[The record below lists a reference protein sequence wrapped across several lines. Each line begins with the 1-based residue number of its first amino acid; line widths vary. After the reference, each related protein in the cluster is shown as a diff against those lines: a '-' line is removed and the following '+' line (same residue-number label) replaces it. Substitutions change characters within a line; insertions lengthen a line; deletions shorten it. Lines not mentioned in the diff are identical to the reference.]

1 MSELKDQPIEQ
12 GVRKR
17 THYENTQRK
26 RLALSIEREDGGELS
41 LPIAVDMRSHEE
53 EENIQQ
59 NTLLAIMPLARLP
72 GHNAY
77 NEAPRA
83 ALPRAGRI
91 YVFQGGKLWREVLC
105 DGQGNMKDVDL
116 AHWRRQ
122 AENGAPADDRQPV
135 GKPQQVLLFPILV
148 QGQSVADN
156 YLMAYSEKPWTWE
169 YIQWLEA
176 DQNRIKSRAQ
186 NVGFAWSAAVV
197 GQGQWRPTQAMPAV
211 VISAQT
217 EGYRAR
223 DFSIESLLG
232 DPSLFTPGLSGIPS
246 NEMSSRMQMRL
257 EELAAATQSPPP
269 QPLPALEAGEDV
281 LAERNMR
288 AYPRLVG
295 LMLDDPLFALR
306 HACAQARLAES
317 YLLTLNA
324 LVPHRPNGQYAHAL
338 YSSVMQSVNS
348 PLGKFKKHLNLEQV
362 EEAVFEGER
371 ELVRTFLSSQLQ
383 QLVGLLSEVP
393 LAAALWDWQYTRDER
408 LLEPYQL
415 FSEILGALG
424 KLPEHIDALAQAS
437 SFSKSLQTRIAQLSE
452 RLLTG
457 NHPITRPFLVQADRS
472 LPEAVQRLVALAV
485 QTREPDPEYM
495 GMSSLLHVADIDPQD
510 TDKVQVY
517 KNLHALVGDFMEYFS
532 LGVLT
537 QVQRLKDANVV
548 VEIEFRRLFAP
559 TFGVIEKLSPSWQGV
574 QLVTEAQA
582 QASNLRIIGIQGEG
596 LRNGLTATERAA
608 VTRKNYLYMNVTDS
622 EGRVVSSTSPRQVSQ
637 GLPNHGRGVIIAA
650 PADHPEVVK
659 YSVWKHR
666 VASRLDGAAQTPA
679 IPLVAVACA
688 MYNLSAQVE
697 GMKSLRGEAGDG
709 TNRYRFG
716 AASALFDLAVAS
728 GNLSKSVL
736 GGETRLVTALNTF
749 RFDVSGISSRWGMN
763 LTEQTGSSRLPI
775 MRALSG
781 GAMLFTT
788 AITVWDAKRAWHQGD
803 RDAAL
808 AYGAAAAGG
817 AAWAA
822 SALGMCINPVVLVAG
837 AVLFI
842 GGSILAG
849 WLVDSDVE
857 ALVKNG
863 PFGKDYNQANLIDRV
878 FGEDQRFAHLSDP
891 KVAYQQLIGI
901 LGRPVIQVS
910 RLDEWLEQ
918 VPPGVRAGIGSINR
932 QRPPLN
938 STLECRRI
946 SAQPFER
953 DDWAVRIHSP
963 LLGLFDA
970 QHFQFYAREELGVLG
985 LKQGFNAER
994 TDRRPISEA
1003 KLTAQPL
1010 DDGSVLYILPKQFP
1024 VVELTPL
1031 QRYAQQVTQRLKVF
1045 GQFRLTKEADRS
1057 DELVLPQPSPKTW
1070 QPYQV
1075 AFARPPAL
1083 NTRADEAPY
1092 WKIETLEFK
1101 V

>member
-1 MSELKDQPIEQ
+1 MTELKDRPIEQ

-17 THYENTQRK
+17 TQYENTQRK
-26 RLALSIEREDGGELS
+26 RLALRIEREDGGELS

-72 GHNAY
+72 GHNVY
-77 NEAPRA
+77 NEAPKG

-116 AHWRRQ
+116 AYWRRQ
-122 AENGAPADDRQPV
+122 VVSGAPANDRQPV
-135 GKPQQVLLFPILV
+135 GKQQQVLLFPILV
-148 QGQSVADN
+148 QGQSVANN

-197 GQGQWRPTQAMPAV
+197 GQEQWRPTQAMPAV

-269 QPLPALEAGEDV
+269 HPLPALEAGEDV

-348 PLGKFKKHLNLEQV
+348 PLGKFKKHLHLEQLQDT
-362 EEAVFEGER
+362 VFEGER
-371 ELVRTFLSSQLQ
+371 RLVRNDLATQLQ
-383 QLVGLLSEVP
+383 HVVSLLSDVP
-393 LAAALWDWQYTRDER
+393 LAASLWDWQYTHDER

-415 FSEILGALG
+415 FSDIFTTLG
-424 KLPEHIDALAQAS
+424 KLPEHVDALSQAGS
-437 SFSKSLQTRIAQLSE
+437 SNSLLPRIAQLSE

-457 NHPITRPFLVQADRS
+457 HHPITRPFLAQADGA
-472 LPEAVQRLVALAV
+472 LPEVVQRLVALAAHA
-485 QTREPDPEYM
+485 REPDPEHM

-510 TDKVQVY
+510 TDKGLVY
-517 KNLHALVGDFMEYFS
+517 KNLHALIDDFMTTFS
-532 LGVLT
+532 MAVLT
-537 QVQRLKDANVV
+537 QVQRLNAAEVTVAIQFN
-548 VEIEFRRLFAP
+548 RLFAP
-559 TFGVIEKLSPSWQGV
+559 TLGVLDKLSPSWHGV
-574 QLVTEAQA
+574 HLVTEAQA
-582 QASNLRIIGIQGEG
+582 QATNLKIIGIQGDG
-596 LRNGLTATERAA
+596 LTNGLTAKERAA
-608 VTRKNYLYMNVTDS
+608 ITRKNYLYMSVTNP
-622 EGRVVSSTSPRQVSQ
+622 EGKVVGSTSPRQVGQ
-637 GLPNHGRGVIIAA
+637 GLPNHGRGVVIAA

-679 IPLVAVACA
+679 LPLVAVACA
-688 MYNLSAQVE
+688 AYNLSAQVD
-697 GMKSLRGEAGDG
+697 GMKALRNEAGDG
-709 TNRYRFG
+709 QDRYRAG
-716 AASALFDLAVAS
+716 YLSASADLVVAS
-728 GNLSKSVL
+728 GNLSKFIL
-736 GGETRLVTALNTF
+736 GGENQLVNVLNKP
-749 RFDVSGISSRWGMN
+749 RFDVSIMPRWAKN
-763 LTEQTGSSRLPI
+763 LAEQTNNPRLPI
-775 MRALSG
+775 LRALSG
-781 GAMLFTT
+781 GAMLVTT
-788 AITVWDAKRAWHQGD
+788 AMTVWDAKRAWHQGD

-817 AAWAA
+817 AAWTAY
-822 SALGMCINPVVLVAG
+822 ALGMCINPVVLLAG

-857 ALVKNG
+857 ALMKNG
-863 PFGKDYNQANLIDRV
+863 PFGRDHNYTNLIDRV
-878 FGEDQRFAHLSDP
+878 FGDDQRFAHLSDP
-891 KVAYQQLIGI
+891 QVAYQQLIGI
-901 LGRPVIQVS
+901 LGRPMIQVS
-910 RLDEWLEQ
+910 RLGDWLDQ
-918 VPPGVRAGIGSINR
+918 VPRGMRAGIGSINR
-932 QRPPLN
+932 QRAPLN
-938 STLECRRI
+938 SALECRRV

-953 DDWAVRIHSP
+953 DDWAVRISSP

-970 QHFQFYAREELGVLG
+970 RHFQLHAREELGVLPLNG
-985 LKQGFNAER
+985 AFNAER
-994 TDRRPISEA
+994 TDRRPITEA
-1003 KLTAQPL
+1003 KLSAWPL
-1010 DDGSVLYILPKQFP
+1010 AHDTILYILPKQFP
-1024 VVELTPL
+1024 VATLTPL
-1031 QRYAQQVTQRLKVF
+1031 QRHAQRVTQRLKVF
-1045 GQFRLTKEADRS
+1045 GQFRLAKEADQS
-1057 DELVLPQPSPKTW
+1057 DELILPQPSPKTW
-1070 QPYQV
+1070 QRYQT

-1083 NTRADEAPY
+1083 NTRADEALY
-1092 WKIETLEFK
+1092 WQIETLEFK

>member
-186 NVGFAWSAAVV
+186 RVGFAWSAAVV
-197 GQGQWRPTQAMPAV
+197 GHGQWRPTQAMPAV

-257 EELAAATQSPPP
+257 EELAASTQSLPP

-338 YSSVMQSVNS
+338 YSSVLQSPSS
-348 PLGKFKKHLNLEQV
+348 PLGKFKKHLHLEQLQDT
-362 EEAVFEGER
+362 VFEGER
-371 ELVRTFLSSQLQ
+371 RLVRNHLATQLQ
-383 QLVGLLSEVP
+383 HLVSLLSDVP
-393 LAAALWDWQYTRDER
+393 LAASLWDWQYTHDER

-415 FSEILGALG
+415 FSDIFTTLG
-424 KLPEHIDALAQAS
+424 KLPEHVDALSQAGS
-437 SFSKSLQTRIAQLSE
+437 SNSLLPRIAQLSE

-457 NHPITRPFLVQADRS
+457 HHPITRPFLAQADGA
-472 LPEAVQRLVALAV
+472 LPEVVQRLVALAA
-485 QTREPDPEYM
+485 QTREPDPQRL
-495 GMSSLLHVADIDPQD
+495 GMSSLLHIANIDPQD
-510 TDKVQVY
+510 TDKGLVY
-517 KNLHALVGDFMEYFS
+517 KNLHALIDDFTTTFS
-532 LGVLT
+532 MAVLT
-537 QVQRLKDANVV
+537 QVQRLNTAEVTVAIQFN
-548 VEIEFRRLFAP
+548 RLFAP
-559 TFGVIEKLSPSWQGV
+559 TLGVLDKLSPSWHGV

-582 QASNLRIIGIQGEG
+582 KAANLRIIGVEGEG

-608 VTRKNYLYMNVTDS
+608 ITRKNYLYMNVTNPQ
-622 EGRVVSSTSPRQVSQ
+622 GQVVGSTSPRQVVQ
-637 GLPNHGRGVIIAA
+637 GLPNHGRGVILAA
-650 PADHPEVVK
+650 PADHPEVIK
-659 YSVWKHR
+659 YSAWRHA
-666 VASRLDGAAQTPA
+666 VASKLDTAAQSPSL
-679 IPLVAVACA
+679 PLVAVACA
-688 MYNLSAQVE
+688 MYNLSAQAE
-697 GMKSLRGEAGDG
+697 MTSLQREAGDG
-709 TNRYRFG
+709 EARYILG
-716 AASALFDLAVAS
+716 YASALLDLGVAS
-728 GNLSKSVL
+728 GNLSKFIL
-736 GGETRLVTALNTF
+736 GSENGLVTFLNKP
-749 RFDVSGISSRWGMN
+749 RLNVSRISTRWAVN
-763 LTEQTGSSRLPI
+763 LREQTGNLRLPI
-775 MRALSG
+775 LRAVSG

-808 AYGAAAAGG
+808 AYGVAAAGG
-817 AAWAA
+817 AAWTAY
-822 SALGMCINPVVLVAG
+822 ALGMCINPVVLVAG

-849 WLVDSDVE
+849 WLVDSDIE
-857 ALVKNG
+857 ALMKNG
-863 PFGKDYNQANLIDRV
+863 PFGKDHGQTGMLDKV
-878 FGEDQRFAHLSDP
+878 FGDDQRFAHLSDP
-891 KVAYQQLIGI
+891 HIAYQQLLGI
-901 LGRPVIQVS
+901 LGRPMIQVS
-910 RLDEWLEQ
+910 RLGDWLDQ
-918 VPPGVRAGIGSINR
+918 APPGVRAGIGSLNR
-932 QRPPLN
+932 QRAPLN
-938 STLECRRI
+938 AALECRRA

-970 QHFQFYAREELGVLG
+970 RHFQFYAREELGVLPLSG
-985 LKQGFNAER
+985 AFNAER
-994 TDRRPISEA
+994 TERRPIDEA
-1003 KLTAQPL
+1003 KLAAQPL
-1010 DDGSVLYILPKQFP
+1010 DSASVLYILPQQFP
-1024 VVELTPL
+1024 VMKLSPL
-1031 QRYAQQVTQRLKVF
+1031 QRHAQKVTQRLKVF
-1045 GQFRLTKEADRS
+1045 GQFRLAKEADRS
-1057 DELVLPQPSPKTW
+1057 DELILPQPSPKTW
-1070 QPYQV
+1070 QPYQA
-1075 AFARPPAL
+1075 AFAKPPAL
-1083 NTRADEAPY
+1083 NARADEVPY
-1092 WKIETLEFK
+1092 WQIETVEFK

>member
-17 THYENTQRK
+17 TQYENTQRK

-77 NEAPRA
+77 NEAPRG

-116 AHWRRQ
+116 ARWRRQ
-122 AENGAPADDRQPV
+122 AESGAPADDRQPV
-135 GKPQQVLLFPILV
+135 GKQQQVLLFPILV
-148 QGQSVADN
+148 QGQSVANN

-232 DPSLFTPGLSGIPS
+232 DPSLFTPGLSGIPA

-306 HACAQARLAES
+306 HACAQARLAEA

-324 LVPHRPNGQYAHAL
+324 LVPHRTNGQYAHAL
-338 YSSVMQSVNS
+338 YSSVIQSVNS
-348 PLGKFKKHLNLEQV
+348 PLGKFKKHLHLEQLQDT
-362 EEAVFEGER
+362 VFEGER
-371 ELVRTFLSSQLQ
+371 RLVRNHLATQLQ
-383 QLVGLLSEVP
+383 HLVSLLSDVP
-393 LAAALWDWQYTRDER
+393 LAASLWDWQYTHDER

-415 FSEILGALG
+415 FSDIFTTLG
-424 KLPEHIDALAQAS
+424 KLPEHVDALSQAGS
-437 SFSKSLQTRIAQLSE
+437 SNSLLPRIAQLSE

-457 NHPITRPFLVQADRS
+457 HHPITRPFLAQADGA
-472 LPEAVQRLVALAV
+472 LPEAVQRLVALAA
-485 QTREPDPEYM
+485 QTREPDPQRL
-495 GMSSLLHVADIDPQD
+495 GMSSLLHIANIDPQD
-510 TDKVQVY
+510 TDKGLVY
-517 KNLHALVGDFMEYFS
+517 KNLHALIDDFTTTFS
-532 LGVLT
+532 MAVLT
-537 QVQRLKDANVV
+537 QVQRLNTAEVTVAIQFN
-548 VEIEFRRLFAP
+548 RLFAP
-559 TFGVIEKLSPSWQGV
+559 TLGVLDKLSPSWHGV

-582 QASNLRIIGIQGEG
+582 KAANLRIIGVEGEG
-596 LRNGLTATERAA
+596 LRNGLTATERTAI
-608 VTRKNYLYMNVTDS
+608 TRKNYLYMNVTNPQ
-622 EGRVVSSTSPRQVSQ
+622 GQVVGSTSPRQVVQ
-637 GLPNHGRGVIIAA
+637 GLPNHGRGVILAA
-650 PADHPEVVK
+650 PADHPEVIK
-659 YSVWKHR
+659 YSAWRHA
-666 VASRLDGAAQTPA
+666 VASKLDTAAQSPSL
-679 IPLVAVACA
+679 PLVAVACA
-688 MYNLSAQVE
+688 MYNLNAQAE
-697 GMKSLRGEAGDG
+697 MTSLQREAGDG
-709 TNRYRFG
+709 SRRYEFG
-716 AASALFDLAVAS
+716 KFSAYMDLVAAS
-728 GNLSKSVL
+728 GNLSKFIL
-736 GGETRLVTALNTF
+736 GGEHQLVTLLNKP
-749 RFDVSGISSRWGMN
+749 RVEISRISTRWAMN
-763 LTEQTGSSRLPI
+763 LREQTGNPRLPI
-775 MRALSG
+775 LRAVSG

-808 AYGAAAAGG
+808 AYGVAAAGG
-817 AAWAA
+817 AAWTAY
-822 SALGMCINPVVLVAG
+822 ALGMCINPVVLVAG

-849 WLVDSDVE
+849 WLVDSDIE
-857 ALVKNG
+857 ALMKNG
-863 PFGKDYNQANLIDRV
+863 PFGKDHGQTSMLDTV
-878 FGEDQRFAHLSDP
+878 FGDDQRFVHQSDP
-891 KVAYQQLIGI
+891 HIAYQQLLGI
-901 LGRPVIQVS
+901 LGRPMIQVS
-910 RLDEWLEQ
+910 RLGDWLDQ
-918 VPPGVRAGIGSINR
+918 APPGVRAGIGSLNR
-932 QRPPLN
+932 QRAPLN
-938 STLECRRI
+938 AALECRRT

-970 QHFQFYAREELGVLG
+970 RHFQFYAREELGVLPLSG
-985 LKQGFNAER
+985 AFNAER
-994 TDRRPISEA
+994 TDRRPIGEA
-1003 KLTAQPL
+1003 KLAAQPL
-1010 DDGSVLYILPKQFP
+1010 DDSAILYILPKQFP
-1024 VVELTPL
+1024 VMELSPL
-1031 QRYAQQVTQRLKVF
+1031 QRHAQKVTQRLKVF
-1045 GQFRLTKEADRS
+1045 GQFRLAKESDRS

-1070 QPYQV
+1070 QPYQA
-1075 AFARPPAL
+1075 AFAKPPAL
-1083 NTRADEAPY
+1083 NARADEVPY
-1092 WKIETLEFK
+1092 WQIETLEFK

>member
-17 THYENTQRK
+17 TQYENTQRK

-72 GHNAY
+72 GHNVY
-77 NEAPRA
+77 NEAPRG

-116 AHWRRQ
+116 ARWRRQ
-122 AENGAPADDRQPV
+122 AESGAPADDRQPV
-135 GKPQQVLLFPILV
+135 GKQQQVLLFPILV
-148 QGQSVADN
+148 QGQSVANN

-257 EELAAATQSPPP
+257 EELAAATQSLPP

-348 PLGKFKKHLNLEQV
+348 PLGKFKKHLHLEQLQDT
-362 EEAVFEGER
+362 VFEGER
-371 ELVRTFLSSQLQ
+371 SLVRNHLATQLQ
-383 QLVGLLSEVP
+383 HLVSLLSDVP
-393 LAAALWDWQYTRDER
+393 LAASLWDWQYTHDER

-415 FSEILGALG
+415 FSDIFTTLG
-424 KLPEHIDALAQAS
+424 KLPEHVDALSQAGS
-437 SFSKSLQTRIAQLSE
+437 SNSLLPRIAQLSE

-457 NHPITRPFLVQADRS
+457 HHPITRPFLAQADGA
-472 LPEAVQRLVALAV
+472 LPEVVQRLVALAA
-485 QTREPDPEYM
+485 QAREPDPEHM

-510 TDKVQVY
+510 TDKGLVY
-517 KNLHALVGDFMEYFS
+517 KNLHALIDDFMTTFS
-532 LGVLT
+532 MAVLT
-537 QVQRLKDANVV
+537 QVQRLNAAEVTVAIQFN
-548 VEIEFRRLFAP
+548 RLFAP
-559 TFGVIEKLSPSWQGV
+559 TLGVLDKLSPSWHGV

-582 QASNLRIIGIQGEG
+582 KASNLRIIGVEGEG

-608 VTRKNYLYMNVTDS
+608 LTRKNYLYMNVTNP
-622 EGRVVSSTSPRQVSQ
+622 EGRIVGSTSPRQVGQ
-637 GLPNHGRGVIIAA
+637 GLPNHGRGVILAA

-659 YSVWKHR
+659 YSAWRHA
-666 VASRLDGAAQTPA
+666 VASKLDTAAQSPSL
-679 IPLVAVACA
+679 PLVAVACA
-688 MYNLSAQVE
+688 MYNLSAQAE
-697 GMKSLRGEAGDG
+697 MASLQREAGDG
-709 TNRYRFG
+709 EARYTFG
-716 AASALFDLAVAS
+716 KFSALADLGVAS
-728 GNLSKSVL
+728 GNLSKFIL
-736 GGETRLVTALNTF
+736 GGENQLVTALNKP
-749 RFDVSGISSRWGMN
+749 RFNVSRISTRWATN
-763 LTEQTGSSRLPI
+763 LAKQTGSSRLPI
-775 MRALSG
+775 LRAFSG
-781 GAMLFTT
+781 WAIFATT
-788 AITVWDAKRAWHQGD
+788 VISAWDAKRAWHQGD

-808 AYGAAAAGG
+808 AYGVAASGG

-822 SALGMCINPVVLVAG
+822 YALGMCINPVVLVAG

-849 WLVDSDVE
+849 WLVDSDIE
-857 ALVKNG
+857 ALMKNG
-863 PFGKDYNQANLIDRV
+863 PFGKGHNQTNLVDRV
-878 FGEDQRFAHLSDP
+878 FGDDQRFAHLSDP
-891 KVAYQQLIGI
+891 HVAYQQLIGI
-901 LGRPVIQVS
+901 LGRPMIQVS
-910 RLDEWLEQ
+910 RLGDLLDQ
-918 VPPGVRAGIGSINR
+918 VPPGVRAGIGSINQ
-932 QRPPLN
+932 QRRPMN
-938 STLECRRI
+938 SSLDCRRAA
-946 SAQPFER
+946 AQPFER

-963 LLGLFDA
+963 LLGMFDA
-970 QHFQFYAREELGVLG
+970 QHFQFYAREELGVLPLSG
-985 LKQGFNAER
+985 AFNAER
-994 TDRRPISEA
+994 TERRPIGEA
-1003 KLTAQPL
+1003 KLAAQPL
-1010 DDGSVLYILPKQFP
+1010 DDGAILYILPRQFP
-1024 VVELTPL
+1024 VMELSPL
-1031 QRYAQQVTQRLKVF
+1031 QRHAQKVTQRLKVF
-1045 GQFRLTKEADRS
+1045 GQFRLAKETDQS

-1070 QPYQV
+1070 QPYQ
-1075 AFARPPAL
+1075 ADFAKPPAL
-1083 NTRADEAPY
+1083 NARADEVPY
-1092 WKIETLEFK
+1092 WQVETVEFK

>member
-77 NEAPRA
+77 NEAPRG

-122 AENGAPADDRQPV
+122 AENEAPADDRQPV
-135 GKPQQVLLFPILV
+135 GKQQQVLLFPILV
-148 QGQSVADN
+148 QGQSVANN

-176 DQNRIKSRAQ
+176 DQNRIRSRAQ
-186 NVGFAWSAAVV
+186 SVGFAWSAAVV
-197 GQGQWRPTQAMPAV
+197 GHGQWRPTQAMPAV

-257 EELAAATQSPPP
+257 EELAASTQSLPP

-324 LVPHRPNGQYAHAL
+324 LVPHRPNGLYAHAL

-348 PLGKFKKHLNLEQV
+348 PLGKFKKHLHLEQLQDT
-362 EEAVFEGER
+362 VFEGER
-371 ELVRTFLSSQLQ
+371 RLVRNHLASQLQ
-383 QLVGLLSEVP
+383 HLTDLLSDVP
-393 LAAALWDWQYTRDER
+393 LAASLWDWQYTHDER

-415 FSEILGALG
+415 FSDIFTTLG
-424 KLPEHIDALAQAS
+424 KLPEHVDALSQAGS
-437 SFSKSLQTRIAQLSE
+437 SNSLLPRIAQLSE

-457 NHPITRPFLVQADRS
+457 HHPITRPFLAQADGA
-472 LPEAVQRLVALAV
+472 LPEVVQRLVALAA
-485 QTREPDPEYM
+485 QTREPDPQRL
-495 GMSSLLHVADIDPQD
+495 GMSSLLHIANIDPQD
-510 TDKVQVY
+510 TDKGLVY
-517 KNLHALVGDFMEYFS
+517 KNLHALIDDFTTTFS
-532 LGVLT
+532 MAVLT
-537 QVQRLKDANVV
+537 QVQRLNTAEVTVAIQFN
-548 VEIEFRRLFAP
+548 RLFAP
-559 TFGVIEKLSPSWQGV
+559 TLGVLDKLSPSWHGV

-582 QASNLRIIGIQGEG
+582 KAANLRIIGVEGEG

-608 VTRKNYLYMNVTDS
+608 ITRKNYLYMNVTNPQ
-622 EGRVVSSTSPRQVSQ
+622 GQVVGSTSPRQVVQ
-637 GLPNHGRGVIIAA
+637 GLPNHGRGVILAA
-650 PADHPEVVK
+650 PADHPEVIK
-659 YSVWKHR
+659 YSAWRHA
-666 VASRLDGAAQTPA
+666 VASKLDTAAQSPSL
-679 IPLVAVACA
+679 PLVAVACA
-688 MYNLSAQVE
+688 MYNLNAQAE
-697 GMKSLRGEAGDG
+697 MTSLQREAGDG
-709 TNRYRFG
+709 EARYILG
-716 AASALFDLAVAS
+716 YASALLDLGVAS
-728 GNLSKSVL
+728 GNLSKFIL
-736 GGETRLVTALNTF
+736 GSENGLVTFLNKP
-749 RFDVSGISSRWGMN
+749 RLNVSRISTRWAVN
-763 LTEQTGSSRLPI
+763 LREQTGNLRLPI
-775 MRALSG
+775 LRAVSG

-808 AYGAAAAGG
+808 AYGVAAAGG
-817 AAWAA
+817 AAWTAY
-822 SALGMCINPVVLVAG
+822 ALGMCINPVVLVAG

-849 WLVDSDVE
+849 WLVDSDIE
-857 ALVKNG
+857 ALMKNG
-863 PFGKDYNQANLIDRV
+863 PFGKDHGQTGMLDKV
-878 FGEDQRFAHLSDP
+878 FGDDQRFAHLSDP
-891 KVAYQQLIGI
+891 HIAYQQLLGI
-901 LGRPVIQVS
+901 LGRPMIQVS
-910 RLDEWLEQ
+910 RLGDWLDQ
-918 VPPGVRAGIGSINR
+918 APPGVRAGIGSLNR
-932 QRPPLN
+932 QRAPLN
-938 STLECRRI
+938 AALECRRA

-970 QHFQFYAREELGVLG
+970 RHFQFYAREELGVLPLSG
-985 LKQGFNAER
+985 AFNAER
-994 TDRRPISEA
+994 TERRPIDEA
-1003 KLTAQPL
+1003 KLAAQPL
-1010 DDGSVLYILPKQFP
+1010 DSASVLYILPQQFP
-1024 VVELTPL
+1024 VMKLSPL
-1031 QRYAQQVTQRLKVF
+1031 QRHAQKVTQRLKVF
-1045 GQFRLTKEADRS
+1045 GQFRLAKEADRS
-1057 DELVLPQPSPKTW
+1057 DELILPQPSPKTW
-1070 QPYQV
+1070 QPYQA
-1075 AFARPPAL
+1075 AFAKPPAL
-1083 NTRADEAPY
+1083 NARADEVPY
-1092 WKIETLEFK
+1092 WQIETVEFK

>member
-72 GHNAY
+72 GHNVY
-77 NEAPRA
+77 NEAPRG

-91 YVFQGGKLWREVLC
+91 YIFQGGKLWREVLC

-122 AENGAPADDRQPV
+122 VESGAPADDRQPV
-135 GKPQQVLLFPILV
+135 GKQQQVLLFPILV
-148 QGQSVADN
+148 QGQSVANN
-156 YLMAYSEKPWTWE
+156 YLMTYSEKPWTWE

-176 DQNRIKSRAQ
+176 DQNRIRSRAQ

-197 GQGQWRPTQAMPAV
+197 GQGHWRPTQAMPAV

-257 EELAAATQSPPP
+257 EELAAATQSLPP

-348 PLGKFKKHLNLEQV
+348 PLGNFKKHLHLEQLQDT
-362 EEAVFEGER
+362 VFEGER
-371 ELVRTFLSSQLQ
+371 SLVRNHLATQLQ
-383 QLVGLLSEVP
+383 HLVSLLSDVP
-393 LAAALWDWQYTRDER
+393 LAASLWDWQYTHDER

-415 FSEILGALG
+415 FSDIFTTLG
-424 KLPEHIDALAQAS
+424 KLPEHVDALSQAGS
-437 SFSKSLQTRIAQLSE
+437 SNSLLPRIAQLSE

-457 NHPITRPFLVQADRS
+457 HHPITRPFLAQADGA
-472 LPEAVQRLVALAV
+472 LPEVVQRLVALAA
-485 QTREPDPEYM
+485 QAREPDPEHM

-510 TDKVQVY
+510 TDKGLVY
-517 KNLHALVGDFMEYFS
+517 KNLHALIDDFMTTFS
-532 LGVLT
+532 MSVLT
-537 QVQRLKDANVV
+537 QVQRLNAAEVTVAIQFN
-548 VEIEFRRLFAP
+548 RLFAP
-559 TFGVIEKLSPSWQGV
+559 TLGVLDKLSPSWHGV

-582 QASNLRIIGIQGEG
+582 KASNLRIIGVEGEG
-596 LRNGLTATERAA
+596 LRNGLTATERVAL
-608 VTRKNYLYMNVTDS
+608 TRKNYLYMNVTNP
-622 EGRVVSSTSPRQVSQ
+622 EGWVVGSTSPRQVGQ
-637 GLPNHGRGVIIAA
+637 ELPNHGRGVILAA

-659 YSVWKHR
+659 YSAWRHA
-666 VASRLDGAAQTPA
+666 VASKLDTAAQSPSL
-679 IPLVAVACA
+679 PLVAVACA

-697 GMKSLRGEAGDG
+697 ISGLQGEAGGGDA
-709 TNRYRFG
+709 RYYLG
-716 AASALFDLAVAS
+716 NASALADFGVAS
-728 GNLSKSVL
+728 GNLSKFIL
-736 GGETRLVTALNTF
+736 GAEHRFVTFLNKPRL
-749 RFDVSGISSRWGMN
+749 DVSRLSTRWAAN
-763 LTEQTGSSRLPI
+763 LLEQTGSSRLPI
-775 MRALSG
+775 LRALSG

-803 RDAAL
+803 HDAAL
-808 AYGAAAAGG
+808 AYGVAAAGG
-817 AAWAA
+817 AAWTAYA
-822 SALGMCINPVVLVAG
+822 FGMCINPVVLVAG

-842 GGSILAG
+842 GGNILAG
-849 WLVDSDVE
+849 WLVDSDIE
-857 ALVKNG
+857 ALMKNG
-863 PFGKDYNQANLIDRV
+863 PFGKDHGQTSMIDKV
-878 FGEDQRFAHLSDP
+878 LGDDQRFAHLGDP
-891 KVAYQQLIGI
+891 QVAYQQLLGI
-901 LGRPVIQVS
+901 LGRPMIQVS
-910 RLDEWLEQ
+910 RLGDWLDQ
-918 VPPGVRAGIGSINR
+918 VPPGVRAGIGSINQ
-932 QRPPLN
+932 QRRPIN
-938 STLECRRI
+938 SSLECRRAA
-946 SAQPFER
+946 AQPFER

-963 LLGLFDA
+963 LLGMFDA
-970 QHFQFYAREELGVLG
+970 QHFQFYAREELGVLSLSG
-985 LKQGFNAER
+985 AFNAER
-994 TDRRPISEA
+994 TERRPIDEA
-1003 KLTAQPL
+1003 KLAVQPL
-1010 DDGSVLYILPKQFP
+1010 DSASVLYILPKQFP
-1024 VVELTPL
+1024 VMALTPL
-1031 QRYAQQVTQRLKVF
+1031 QRHGKKVTQRLKVF
-1045 GQFRLTKEADRS
+1045 GQFRLAKEADRS
-1057 DELVLPQPSPKTW
+1057 DELVLPQPNPKTW
-1070 QPYQV
+1070 QPYQA
-1075 AFARPPAL
+1075 AFAKPPAL
-1083 NTRADEAPY
+1083 NARTDQVPY
-1092 WKIETLEFK
+1092 WQIETLEFK

>member
-77 NEAPRA
+77 NETPRA

-176 DQNRIKSRAQ
+176 DQNRIRSRAQ
-186 NVGFAWSAAVV
+186 SVGFAWSAAVV
-197 GQGQWRPTQAMPAV
+197 GHGQWRPTQAMPAV

-257 EELAAATQSPPP
+257 EELAASTQSLPP

-324 LVPHRPNGQYAHAL
+324 LVPHRPNGLYAHAL

-348 PLGKFKKHLNLEQV
+348 PLGKFKKHLHLEQLQDT
-362 EEAVFEGER
+362 VFEGER
-371 ELVRTFLSSQLQ
+371 RLVRNHLATQLQ
-383 QLVGLLSEVP
+383 HLVSLLSDVP
-393 LAAALWDWQYTRDER
+393 LAASLWDWQYTHDER

-415 FSEILGALG
+415 FSDIFTTLG
-424 KLPEHIDALAQAS
+424 KLPEHVDALSQAGS
-437 SFSKSLQTRIAQLSE
+437 SNSLLPRIAQLSE

-457 NHPITRPFLVQADRS
+457 HHPITRPFLAQADGA
-472 LPEAVQRLVALAV
+472 LPEVVQRLVALAA
-485 QTREPDPEYM
+485 QTREPDPQRL
-495 GMSSLLHVADIDPQD
+495 GMSSLLHIANIDPQD
-510 TDKVQVY
+510 TDKGLVY
-517 KNLHALVGDFMEYFS
+517 KNLHALIDDFTTTFS
-532 LGVLT
+532 MAVLT
-537 QVQRLKDANVV
+537 QVQRLNTAEVTVAIQFN
-548 VEIEFRRLFAP
+548 RLFAP
-559 TFGVIEKLSPSWQGV
+559 TLGVLDKLSPSWHGV

-582 QASNLRIIGIQGEG
+582 KAANLRIIGVEGEG

-608 VTRKNYLYMNVTDS
+608 ITRKNYLYMNVTNPQ
-622 EGRVVSSTSPRQVSQ
+622 GQVVGSTSPRQVVQ
-637 GLPNHGRGVIIAA
+637 GLPNHGRGVILAA
-650 PADHPEVVK
+650 PADHPEVIK
-659 YSVWKHR
+659 YSAWRHA
-666 VASRLDGAAQTPA
+666 VANRLDTAAQSPSL
-679 IPLVAVACA
+679 PLVAVACA
-688 MYNLSAQVE
+688 MYNLNAQAE
-697 GMKSLRGEAGDG
+697 MTSLQREAGDG
-709 TNRYRFG
+709 EARYILG
-716 AASALFDLAVAS
+716 YASALLDLGVAS
-728 GNLSKSVL
+728 GNLSKFIL
-736 GGETRLVTALNTF
+736 GSENGLVTFLNKP
-749 RFDVSGISSRWGMN
+749 RLNVSRISTRWAVN
-763 LTEQTGSSRLPI
+763 LREQTGNLRLPI
-775 MRALSG
+775 LRAVSG

-808 AYGAAAAGG
+808 AYGVAAAGG
-817 AAWAA
+817 AAWTAY
-822 SALGMCINPVVLVAG
+822 ALGMCINPVVLVAG

-849 WLVDSDVE
+849 WLVDSDIE
-857 ALVKNG
+857 ALMKNG
-863 PFGKDYNQANLIDRV
+863 PFGKDHGQTGMLDKV
-878 FGEDQRFAHLSDP
+878 FGDDQRFAHLSDP
-891 KVAYQQLIGI
+891 HIAYQQLLGI
-901 LGRPVIQVS
+901 LGRPMIQVS
-910 RLDEWLEQ
+910 RLGDWLDQ
-918 VPPGVRAGIGSINR
+918 APPGVRAGIGSLNR
-932 QRPPLN
+932 QRAPLN
-938 STLECRRI
+938 AALECRRTW
-946 SAQPFER
+946 AQPFER

-970 QHFQFYAREELGVLG
+970 RHFQFYAREELGVLPLSG
-985 LKQGFNAER
+985 AFNAER
-994 TDRRPISEA
+994 TERRPIDEA
-1003 KLTAQPL
+1003 KLAAQPL
-1010 DDGSVLYILPKQFP
+1010 DSASVLYILPQQFP
-1024 VVELTPL
+1024 VMKLSPL
-1031 QRYAQQVTQRLKVF
+1031 QRHAQKVTQRLKVF
-1045 GQFRLTKEADRS
+1045 GQFRLAKEADRS
-1057 DELVLPQPSPKTW
+1057 DELILPQPSPKTW
-1070 QPYQV
+1070 QPYQA
-1075 AFARPPAL
+1075 AFAKPPAL
-1083 NTRADEAPY
+1083 NARADEVPY
-1092 WKIETLEFK
+1092 WQIETVEFK

>member
-17 THYENTQRK
+17 TQYDDAQRK

-72 GHNAY
+72 GHNVY
-77 NEAPRA
+77 NEAPRG

-122 AENGAPADDRQPV
+122 VESGAPADDRQPV
-135 GKPQQVLLFPILV
+135 GKQQQVLLFPILV
-148 QGQSVADN
+148 QGQSVANN

-232 DPSLFTPGLSGIPS
+232 DPSLFTPGLSGMPS

-257 EELAAATQSPPP
+257 EELATATQSPPP

-295 LMLDDPLFALR
+295 LMLDDPLFSLR

-348 PLGKFKKHLNLEQV
+348 PLVKFKKHLHLEQLQDT
-362 EEAVFEGER
+362 VFEGER
-371 ELVRTFLSSQLQ
+371 RLVRNHLASQLQ
-383 QLVGLLSEVP
+383 HLTDLLSDVP
-393 LAAALWDWQYTRDER
+393 LAASLWDWQYTHDER

-415 FSEILGALG
+415 FSDIFTTLG
-424 KLPEHIDALAQAS
+424 KLPEHVDALSQAGS
-437 SFSKSLQTRIAQLSE
+437 SNSLLPRIAQLSE

-457 NHPITRPFLVQADRS
+457 HHPITRPFLAQADGA
-472 LPEAVQRLVALAV
+472 LPEVVQRLVALAT
-485 QTREPDPEYM
+485 QAHEPDPEQM

-510 TDKVQVY
+510 TDKGLVY
-517 KNLHALVGDFMEYFS
+517 KNLHALIDDFMTTFS
-532 LGVLT
+532 MAVLT
-537 QVQRLKDANVV
+537 QVQRLQTAEVTVAIQFN
-548 VEIEFRRLFAP
+548 RLFAP
-559 TFGVIEKLSPSWQGV
+559 TLGVLDKLSPSWHGV

-582 QASNLRIIGIQGEG
+582 QASNLRIIGVEGEG

-608 VTRKNYLYMNVTDS
+608 ITRKNYLYMNVTNP
-622 EGRVVSSTSPRQVSQ
+622 EGRVVGSTSPRQVGQ
-637 GLPNHGRGVIIAA
+637 GLPNHGRGVILAA

-659 YSVWKHR
+659 YSAWRHA
-666 VASRLDGAAQTPA
+666 VASKLDTAAQSPSL
-679 IPLVAVACA
+679 PLVAVACA

-697 GMKSLRGEAGDG
+697 GMKNLKSEAGDG
-709 TNRYRFG
+709 STRYRFG
-716 AASALFDLAVAS
+716 AASAFFDLAVAS
-728 GNLSKSVL
+728 GNLSKFIL
-736 GGETRLVTALNTF
+736 GGENQLVTALNKP
-749 RFDVSGISSRWGMN
+749 RFDVSKVSTRWAMN
-763 LTEQTGSSRLPI
+763 LAEQTGNPRMPI
-775 MRALSG
+775 LRALSG

-788 AITVWDAKRAWHQGD
+788 VITVWDAKRAWHQGD

-808 AYGAAAAGG
+808 AYGVAATGG
-817 AAWAA
+817 AAWTAY
-822 SALGMCINPVVLVAG
+822 ALGMCINPVVLVAG

-842 GGSILAG
+842 GGNILAG
-849 WLVDSDVE
+849 WLVDSDIE
-857 ALVKNG
+857 ALMKNG
-863 PFGKDYNQANLIDRV
+863 PFGKDHGQTSMIDKV
-878 FGEDQRFAHLSDP
+878 FGDDQRFAHLSNP
-891 KVAYQQLIGI
+891 QVAYQQLIGI
-901 LGRPVIQVS
+901 LGRPMIQVS
-910 RLDEWLEQ
+910 RLGDWLDQ
-918 VPPGVRAGIGSINR
+918 VPPGVRAGVGSINR
-932 QRPPLN
+932 QRAPLN
-938 STLECRRI
+938 SALECRRA
-946 SAQPFER
+946 SAQPFEH

-963 LLGLFDA
+963 LLAMFDA
-970 QHFQFYAREELGVLG
+970 QHFQFYAREEVAILSFRGAFDV
-985 LKQGFNAER
+985 ER
-994 TDRRPISEA
+994 PERRTIDEA
-1003 KLTAQPL
+1003 KLTAHPL
-1010 DDGSVLYILPKQFP
+1010 DNASVLYILPKQFP
-1024 VVELTPL
+1024 VVTQTPL
-1031 QRYAQQVTQRLKVF
+1031 QRHAQRVTQRLKVF
-1045 GQFRLTKEADRS
+1045 GQFRLAKEAGRS

-1070 QPYQV
+1070 QPYQPV
-1075 AFARPPAL
+1075 FAQPPAP
-1083 NTRADEAPY
+1083 NTQTDAAPY
-1092 WKIETLEFK
+1092 WQIETLEFK